1 MAPKA
6 SEEKQRQQQIAS
18 APAAL
23 QRLQKM
29 SRPLPTIQ
37 ESALLSLPSPTGLI
51 QFLCG
56 VNESAAGPDSTDMF
70 LGESPSTLDDFL
82 QLPSSLAL
90 TRKEL
95 RKYHIVY
102 IASLTKLG
110 QCPASRS
117 CDASPKGASSEVR
130 DPGQE
135 ACVEVKPR
143 LGSGRMRGLGWW
155 NWPTEF
161 AACLVVEE
169 NPTFHYP
176 GSAANTL
183 EGAEPRIRTYGR
195 VKRVAPEDIRR
206 DYPHLERVAKH
217 VYELPYEGYQLTHI
231 GTLFRTRKPQY
242 PKKDLNFRAWMK
254 ALEAAA
260 MISFWLFWVCP
271 RSIDHDDHYLRAA
284 CPWGPGHRHEQGDK
298 CFRATHEKE
307 SCSQSLGISPERHQ
321 GLHPNSNAR
330 VQTVQTSHSSH
341 RRYQVTVVASVELRL
356 SQNLPR
362 SSAHSS
368 DF

>member
-1 MAPKA
+1 M
-6 SEEKQRQQQIAS
+6 
-18 APAAL
+18 
-23 QRLQKM
+23 
-29 SRPLPTIQ
+29 
-37 ESALLSLPSPTGLI
+37 LSFSGFTVPSPTGLI
-51 QFLCG
+51 RFLGG
-56 VNESAAGPDSTDMF
+56 VNESAVGPDSTDMF
-70 LGESPSTLDDFL
+70 LGESPPTSDDFH

-117 CDASPKGASSEVR
+117 CDTSPKGASSEVR
-130 DPGQE
+130 GPGQE

-183 EGAEPRIRTYGR
+183 EGAEPRIRTYGK
-195 VKRVAPEDIRR
+195 VKRVAPEDIQS
-206 DYPHLERVAKH
+206 LATVAN
-217 VYELPYEGYQLTHI
+217 
-231 GTLFRTRKPQY
+231 
-242 PKKDLNFRAWMK
+242 KDLNFSAWMK

-260 MISFWLFWVCP
+260 MISFWLFWVSP
-271 RSIDHDDHYLRAA
+271 HSIDHDDHYLRAV

-298 CFRATHEKE
+298 CFRATHEKG

-321 GLHPNSNAR
+321 GLLKCR
-330 VQTVQTSHSSH
+330 K
-341 RRYQVTVVASVELRL
+341 
-356 SQNLPR
+356 PR
-362 SSAHSS
+362 IY
-368 DF
+368 